1 MGSTVGNVLGAVLTT
16 TRFPTTLP
24 TRGEIMNAHTLTNE
38 NYFLDTSY
46 MSVSA
51 WKRFAKCEVLGIVPF
66 DDSETSTAML
76 VGSYIDAWTE
86 GTLDKFIEAN
96 PQIISSKGATKG
108 ELKSDF
114 KQADEIIKYMESKP
128 RIMKFLA
135 GEKQRIMVGEI
146 EGVPFKI
153 KMDSYFPDKL
163 ICDLKTM
170 RSVTDSQGNFTDF
183 ITPWQYDIQLACY
196 QEIEFQNTGQRKPC
210 YIVAVTKETPINSVV
225 VQIPQEVLDRA
236 LYQVKST
243 IVDYYAVKM
252 GNKEPVGCG
261 KCKACIERRE
271 DTPLISMNLFLQN

>member
-1 MGSTVGNVLGAVLTT
+1 
-16 TRFPTTLP
+16 
-24 TRGEIMNAHTLTNE
+24 
-38 NYFLDTSY
+38 

-51 WKRFAKCEVLGIVPF
+51 WKRFAKCEVLGTVPF

-76 VGSYIDAWTE
+76 VGSYVDAYFE
-86 GTLDKFIEAN
+86 GSLDKFIEDN

-114 KQADEIIKYMESKP
+114 KQAEEIIKYMESKP
-128 RIMKFLA
+128 RIMKFLD

-163 ICDLKTM
+163 IVDLKVM

-183 ITPWQYDIQLACY
+183 ITSWGYDVQLACY
-196 QEIEFQNTGQRKPC
+196 QFICFQNTGKMLPC
-210 YIVAVTKETPINSVV
+210 YILAVTKESPINSVV

-252 GNKEPVGCG
+252 GNKEAEGCG

-271 DTPLISMNLFLQN
+271 DTPLISMNLFLNQ